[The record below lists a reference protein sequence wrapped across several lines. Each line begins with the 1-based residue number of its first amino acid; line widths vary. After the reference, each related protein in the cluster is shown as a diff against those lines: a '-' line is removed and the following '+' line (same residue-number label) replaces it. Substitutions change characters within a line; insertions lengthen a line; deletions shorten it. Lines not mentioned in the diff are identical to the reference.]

1 MVRHRS
7 APVVLSLVAIVAL
20 TLLTVDSAHAGSPS
34 RFGGLGSSGLSSS
47 GFRSPA
53 GVWRGTWSSR
63 STGHQGPLRARIRQL
78 DSHTY
83 RAWFAGRFAGV
94 IPFVYP
100 SKLNRVPGTA
110 NLYQTSRRLP
120 LMGNYRMTATVTPGR
135 FDANFQSRNDQGTF
149 RMTRRR

>member
-1 MVRHRS
+1 MVRYRS
-7 APVVLSLVAIVAL
+7 ISVSLGFAAVVAL
-20 TLLTVDSAHAGSPS
+20 TAVTADLAHAGSPS
-34 RFGGLGSSGLSSS
+34 RFGGLGSSAFG
-47 GFRSPA
+47 SPV

-63 STGHQGPLRARIRQL
+63 STGHQGPLRARVRQL

-100 SKLNRVPGTA
+100 SKLSRVPGTA

-135 FDANFQSRNDQGTF
+135 FDAQFQSRNDQGTF

>member
-1 MVRHRS
+1 MVHHRS
-7 APVVLSLVAIVAL
+7 TPVAVSLAAFLAI
-20 TLLTVDSAHAGSPS
+20 TLAVSDLAHAGSPP
-34 RFGGLGSSGLSSS
+34 RFG
-47 GFRSPA
+47 SPA
-53 GVWRGTWSSR
+53 GAWRGTWSSR

-110 NLYQTSRRLP
+110 NLYRSSRRLP
-120 LMGNYRMTATVTPGR
+120 LMGNYRMSATVTPGR

>member
-1 MVRHRS
+1 MDTTQRMVRHRS
-7 APVVLSLVAIVAL
+7 APIVVGLAAVAAM
-20 TLLTVDSAHAGSPS
+20 TLFFTDHAHAGSPM
-34 RFGGLGSSGLSSS
+34 RFG
-47 GFRSPA
+47 SPA

-100 SKLNRVPGTA
+100 SKLSRVPGTA
-110 NLYQTSRRLP
+110 NLYRSSQRLP
-120 LMGNYRMTATVTPGR
+120 LMGNYQMTATVTPGR
-135 FDANFQSRNDQGTF
+135 FDAHFQSRNDQGTF